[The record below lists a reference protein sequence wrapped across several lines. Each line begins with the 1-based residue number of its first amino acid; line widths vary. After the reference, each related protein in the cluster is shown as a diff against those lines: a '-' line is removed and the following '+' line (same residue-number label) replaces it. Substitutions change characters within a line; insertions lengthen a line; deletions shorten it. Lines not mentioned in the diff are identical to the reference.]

1 MLADRLGGPDSGE
14 RFIGDVERGFA
25 GFSQQSG
32 SRGAGVDE
40 TLDAN
45 NGSDMGFPVAPIE
58 VFTRIEDRDGSAFKA
73 AASLV
78 ILMVGADRRRCGGD
92 LPNGLF
98 EGWLVALDLDDQGD
112 VGLLRDLEM
121 FF

>member
-1 MLADRLGGPDSGE
+1 MSADRLGGPGGGE
-14 RFIGDVERGFA
+14 RFVGDVERGFA

-40 TLDAN
+40 TLDPDD
-45 NGSDMGFPVAPIE
+45 GPDMGFPVAPVE
-58 VFTRIEDRDGSAFKA
+58 FLAWIEDGDGSALEA
-73 AASLV
+73 AAPLV
-78 ILMVGADRRRCGGD
+78 ILVVGTDRRRCGDD
-92 LPNGLF
+92 LTNGLF

-112 VGLLRDLEM
+112 VGFPGGIEM

>member
-1 MLADRLGGPDSGE
+1 MLADRLGGPLGGE

-25 GFSQQSG
+25 GFVQQSG

-45 NGSDMGFPVAPIE
+45 DSPDMRFPVAPVE
-58 VFTRIEDRDGSAFKA
+58 VFTRFEDGDGSTFEA
-73 AASLV
+73 APSVV
-78 ILMVGADRRRCGGD
+78 ILMVGTDRRCSGD
-92 LPNGLF
+92 GLRDGLF

-112 VGLLRDLEM
+112 ASLPGDIEM